1 MYASA
6 EFAAPRSGQTDKLP
20 QRQRDRL
27 WQRIRALRHCTLTTR
42 TPYGEPHSRSVR
54 LQNRSLGAGEPLWFF
69 IERGSD
75 VVLDISSHPEIEV
88 RFTDTD
94 GNTVQVTGRATMAG
108 DLEQAAF
115 GAQPRNW
122 RWPLWVRP
130 EDARRLALLRL
141 DIHGVRY
148 LEAPRTSRASLMPA
162 NQPGLLPV

>member
-75 VVLDISSHPEIEV
+75 LVLDVNADPQVVLQ
-88 RFTDTD
+88 FTDRD
-94 GNTVQVTGRATMAG
+94 GSRLCIDGRASVVG
-108 DLEQAAF
+108 SLDEAAF
-115 GAQPRNW
+115 KASVGGWFLPSWCRHGDT
-122 RWPLWVRP
+122 RH
-130 EDARRLALLRL
+130 LALLRV
-141 DIHGVRY
+141 DIEHVRQLPARSS
-148 LEAPRTSRASLMPA
+148 LEDPRGIHQQELAF
-162 NQPGLLPV
+162 G